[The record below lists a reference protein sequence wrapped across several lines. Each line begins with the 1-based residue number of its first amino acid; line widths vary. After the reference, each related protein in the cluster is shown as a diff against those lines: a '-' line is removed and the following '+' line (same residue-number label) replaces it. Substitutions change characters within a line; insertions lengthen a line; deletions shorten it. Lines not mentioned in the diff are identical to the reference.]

1 MYANTADVYFYPHYN
16 KDFRFKF
23 KFNFKFKFTAVERR
37 FAAAVTYVFEKIMIV
52 NCH

>member
-16 KDFRFKF
+16 KDFKF
-23 KFNFKFKFTAVERR
+23 KFKFKFTAVERR

>member
-16 KDFRFKF
+16 KDFKF
-23 KFNFKFKFTAVERR
+23 KFKFKFTAVERR
-37 FAAAVTYVFEKIMIV
+37 FAAAVTYVFEKNMIV